1 MVHRKGQ
8 LEMKP
13 FGWLQ
18 ICRLGLVQAAIG
30 GVVVLAT
37 STLNRVIVVEL
48 GLAAI
53 IPGLMVAGHYLLQ
66 IIRPRMG
73 FGADQ
78 SGRCVPWI
86 RGGMLSLAV
95 GGLTAGYGTGL
106 MVTAFSTGLLICALG
121 FVLIG
126 IGVSACGT
134 SVLTLLAKS
143 VPASRR
149 AGAAT
154 AVWLMMIAGFA
165 VTAGTAGHF
174 LDPFTMDRLL
184 LVSAWVTGLALL
196 LTLVA
201 TWQLERTPSMTDDSN
216 ATGKAPVS
224 ARQGQTDQPSFRE
237 ALQSVLDQASVR
249 RFTVFV
255 FVSMLAFSAQD
266 LILEPYAGLVFGYS
280 PGQSTQ
286 LSGLQHAG
294 VLTGMLLV
302 PLSQLIPVIGKRPGL
317 LRFWTIAGCLL
328 SGLALAGLTLGG
340 LSPADWPLR
349 MNVFSLGM
357 ANGAFSIAAIASM
370 MALAGQGEA
379 HREGTRMGVW
389 GAAQAIAFAAG
400 GLLGTAMADLAGQV
414 IRDLSTAYGTVFL
427 LEALGFVWAAYL
439 GSRLNHS
446 DTTTSPSPQP
456 GTGLNPEETCRA

>member
-1 MVHRKGQ
+1 
-8 LEMKP
+8 MKP

-18 ICRLGLVQAAIG
+18 IVRLGLVQAAIG

-48 GLAAI
+48 GLAAV

-86 RGGMLSLAV
+86 RGGMLSLAA

-106 MVTAFSTGLLICALG
+106 MVTAFYPGLSICALG

-143 VPASRR
+143 VPAARR
-149 AGAAT
+149 APAAT

-196 LTLVA
+196 LTTLA
-201 TWQLERTPSMTDDSN
+201 TWRLEAAESLSPNAAASTVGTKADSSR
-216 ATGKAPVS
+216 PPEDHS
-224 ARQGQTDQPSFRE
+224 SFRE
-237 ALQSVLDQASVR
+237 ALQSVLDQPAVR

-302 PLSQLIPVIGKRPGL
+302 PLSQLIPIIGQRSGL
-317 LRFWTIAGCLL
+317 LRFWTITGCLL
-328 SGLALAGLTLGG
+328 SGVALAGLTLGG
-340 LSPADWPLR
+340 LSPTDWPLR
-349 MNVFSLGM
+349 ANVFALGM
-357 ANGAFSIAAIASM
+357 ANGVFSIAAIASM
-370 MALAGQGEA
+370 MALAGQGEGR
-379 HREGTRMGVW
+379 REGTRMGVW
-389 GAAQAIAFAAG
+389 GAAQALAFAAG
-400 GLLGTAMADLAGQV
+400 GLLGTTMADLAGQV
-414 IRDLSTAYGTVFL
+414 ISELSTAYGTVFL

-439 GSRLNHS
+439 GSQLNQTEPS
-446 DTTTSPSPQP
+446 TSPLASES
-456 GTGLNPEETCRA
+456 NERHSEETCRA

>member
-1 MVHRKGQ
+1 
-8 LEMKP
+8 MKP
-13 FGWLQ
+13 FGWFQ

-48 GLAAI
+48 GLAAV

-86 RGGMLSLAV
+86 RGGMLSLAA

-106 MVTAFSTGLLICALG
+106 MVTALYPGLSICALG
-121 FVLIG
+121 FLLIG

-143 VPASRR
+143 VQAPRR

-196 LTLVA
+196 LTTLA
-201 TWQLERTPSMTDDSN
+201 TWRLETVEAPTPK
-216 ATGKAPVS
+216 ATSPIHAEAVGS
-224 ARQGQTDQPSFRE
+224 LQPEDRSSFRE
-237 ALQSVLDQASVR
+237 ALKSVLEQPAVR

-286 LSGLQHAG
+286 LSGLQHGG

-302 PLSQLIPVIGKRPGL
+302 PLSQLIPIIGQRAGL
-317 LRFWTIAGCLL
+317 LRFWTITGCLL
-328 SGLALAGLTLGG
+328 SGVALAGLTLGG
-340 LSPADWPLR
+340 LSPTDWPLR
-349 MNVFSLGM
+349 ANVFGLGM

-370 MALAGQGEA
+370 MALAGQGEGR
-379 HREGTRMGVW
+379 REGTRMGVW
-389 GAAQAIAFAAG
+389 GAAQAVAFAAG
-400 GLLGTAMADLAGQV
+400 GLLGTTMADLAGQV
-414 IRDLSTAYGTVFL
+414 ISELSTAYGTVFL

-439 GSRLNHS
+439 GSQLNQNEPSISPLASKSNEHHS
-446 DTTTSPSPQP
+446 
-456 GTGLNPEETCRA
+456 EETCRA

>member
-1 MVHRKGQ
+1 MQ
-8 LEMKP
+8 A

-48 GLAAI
+48 GLAAV

-86 RGGMLSLAV
+86 RGGMLSLAA

-106 MVTAFSTGLLICALG
+106 MVTAFYPGLSICALG

-149 AGAAT
+149 APAAT

-196 LTLVA
+196 LTTLA
-201 TWQLERTPSMTDDSN
+201 TWRLETVESLSPN
-216 ATGKAPVS
+216 AGAAKRP
-224 ARQGQTDQPSFRE
+224 QPEDRSSFRE
-237 ALQSVLDQASVR
+237 ALNSVLEQPAVR
-249 RFTVFV
+249 RFTIFV

-302 PLSQLIPVIGKRPGL
+302 PLSQLIPVIGQAAGL

-328 SGLALAGLTLGG
+328 SGVALAGLTLGG
-340 LSPADWPLR
+340 LSPTDWPLR
-349 MNVFSLGM
+349 ANVFALGM

-370 MALAGQGEA
+370 MALAGQGEGR
-379 HREGTRMGVW
+379 REGTRMGVW
-389 GAAQAIAFAAG
+389 GAAQALAFAAG
-400 GLLGTAMADLAGQV
+400 GLLGTTMADLAGQV
-414 IRDLSTAYGTVFL
+414 ISELSTAYGTVFL

-439 GSRLNHS
+439 GSQLNQPEPSISPLATESNERHS
-446 DTTTSPSPQP
+446 
-456 GTGLNPEETCRA
+456 EETCRA